1 MIKASTLILFLMAL
15 LAWLTACS
23 GGLRSGAPP
32 EQIYVLHAGAA
43 ATGTPL
49 PAVLAV
55 PRPAVQPGLD
65 TDRIALLRASNELDY
80 FAASRWGDS
89 LPRVVEALALQT
101 LQGGDGFATTLSAE
115 RVALRGDFELLL
127 TVRRFEA
134 EYPVGDALPSAQV
147 AIDCVL
153 VTGLPRRVLGRCDGL
168 ATQPAADNRMGK
180 IVDALDI
187 AAQRA
192 LAEVRSKAV
201 ALARATPK

>member
-1 MIKASTLILFLMAL
+1 VTCSSIRYLAVIVLFAG
-15 LAWLTACS
+15 LAACS

-43 ATGTPL
+43 ATGTAVPV
-49 PAVLAV
+49 VLAV

-80 FAASRWGDS
+80 FAASRWGAS

-115 RVALRGDFELLL
+115 RAALRGDFELLL

-134 EYPVGDALPSAQV
+134 EYPVGDALPRAQV

-168 ATQPAADNRMGK
+168 ATQPAADNRMGG
-180 IVDALDI
+180 IVGALDI